1 MLILHIDMD
10 TFYVSCERLKKP
22 WLFNKPVIVGGPLR
36 RRGVVASASYE
47 ARKFGIKAG
56 MAIDY
61 AHRLC
66 PEAIIIQP
74 DFPFYEAYSKKIYEI
89 LRHFSPIVAMT
100 SIDEGYL
107 DITGTEKLFGEPL
120 QLGRKIK
127 EAIRKLGLPSTVGIA
142 KNPTLAKI
150 ATRIAKPDGLFY
162 LPKGKEEEYLAS
174 VPVET
179 IPGIGEKN
187 SLILKGAGIKTI
199 GDFLKADITT
209 LNRLMG
215 KWAEKLRKN
224 LTEEKW
230 LEIRERPKSIGRSI
244 TLLRDIRNLEIL
256 EKTLYELLKEAASEL
271 REWQEQA
278 TIITVRIRFE
288 DFTTITQRQKISPTD
303 AHQLIFPKAKELLH
317 SLIKKRDKKVRL
329 LGITLS
335 GFTTYPLQSSLFL
348 PPEREIA
355 LQRLNKTLD
364 QIRKKLGEDK
374 VQEGRIFR
382 NEKREGKPLIPYRQI
397 YQRDKTDF

>member
-1 MLILHIDMD
+1 
-10 TFYVSCERLKKP
+10 
-22 WLFNKPVIVGGPLR
+22 
-36 RRGVVASASYE
+36 
-47 ARKFGIKAG
+47 
-56 MAIDY
+56 
-61 AHRLC
+61 
-66 PEAIIIQP
+66 
-74 DFPFYEAYSKKIYEI
+74 
-89 LRHFSPIVAMT
+89 
-100 SIDEGYL
+100 
-107 DITGTEKLFGEPL
+107 
-120 QLGRKIK
+120 
-127 EAIRKLGLPSTVGIA
+127 
-142 KNPTLAKI
+142 
-150 ATRIAKPDGLFY
+150 DGLFY
-162 LPKGKEEEYLAS
+162 LPKGKEEDYLAS

-199 GDFLKADITT
+199 GDFLKAEITT

-224 LTEEKW
+224 LTEEKG

-244 TLLRDIRNLEIL
+244 TLLKDTRNLEIL
-256 EKTLYELLKEAASEL
+256 ERTLYELLKEAASEL

-288 DFTTITQRQKISPTD
+288 DFATITQRQKISPTD

-317 SLIKKRDKKVRL
+317 SLIKKRDEKVRL
-329 LGITLS
+329 IGITLS
-335 GFTTYPLQSSLFL
+335 GFTTYPFQLSLFL
-348 PPEREIA
+348 PPEREIT

-364 QIRKKLGEDK
+364 QIRKKWGEDK

-397 YQRDKTDF
+397 YQRDKTNF